1 MKLHFEKYHGTGN
14 DFILIDNR
22 KNVFEPDNVSSI
34 ASMCNRHIG
43 IGADGLILLE
53 NNMHY
58 DFSMRYFNADG
69 YEGSMCGNGGRCIVI
84 FAQELGIIKD
94 KTIFKTIDGTHQAT
108 IKKNNVVA
116 LQMNDVTEVQLYDD
130 HSFLDTGSPHHIKI
144 VEEVSTYPVLEKGR
158 EIRYAAPY
166 YDTGTNVNFV
176 EQTDKKSFKIRTYE
190 RGVEDETL
198 SCGTGVTAV
207 AIAMHAA
214 DITKAKAINLETL
227 GGDLK
232 VSFKS
237 KRGSYTDVILEG
249 PVKKV
254 FSGEYVVD

>member
-14 DFILIDNR
+14 DFIMIDNR
-22 KNVFEPDNVSSI
+22 NNIFGAEKVSLI
-34 ASMCNRHIG
+34 ASMCDRHTG

-53 NNMHY
+53 NDENT
-58 DFSMRYFNADG
+58 DFNMRYFNADG

-84 FAQELGIIKD
+84 FAQELGIIKN
-94 KTIFKTIDGTHQAT
+94 KTEFKTIDGIHAAV
-108 IKKNNVVA
+108 IHKNNVVA
-116 LQMNDVTEVQLYDD
+116 LQMNDVKEVQLHEA
-130 HSFLDTGSPHHIKI
+130 HSFLDTGSPHHVAL
-144 VEEVSTYPVLEKGR
+144 VEEVATYPVFEKGR

-176 EQTDKKSFKIRTYE
+176 EQVDKNIFKIRTYE

-214 DITKAKAINLETL
+214 DITKAKTINLETL

-232 VSFKS
+232 VSFKT
-237 KRGSYTDVILEG
+237 KKGSYTDIILEG

-254 FSGEYVVD
+254 FSGDYFVD